1 MKEPN
6 TLWSIDRKG
15 IEAMERIRR
24 LNFIN
29 SVAGF
34 KSANLIGTASP
45 EGQPNLAIVSSVI
58 HLSSSP
64 AVIGFIQRPTVVP
77 RHTYQ
82 NIRSTGW
89 YSINQVHQEITDR
102 AHYTSAK
109 FDAHISEFEQA
120 GLTEQYVDGYPAPF
134 VLESRLR
141 MMVRYIE
148 EYHLKASNTI
158 MMVGGIELVQIDE
171 KAITSSG
178 AVDLNAIGSVCI
190 SGLDRYH
197 TASQIASY
205 SYARPGAFPVNTMS
219 ER

>member
-1 MKEPN
+1 
-6 TLWSIDRKG
+6 
-15 IEAMERIRR
+15 MERIRR

-34 KSANLIGTASP
+34 KSANLIGTISS

-58 HLSSSP
+58 HLSSAP

-89 YSINQVHQEITDR
+89 YSINQVHEGITDK
-102 AHYTSAK
+102 AHYTSAR
-109 FDAHISEFEQA
+109 FGPFEPEFEQA
-120 GLTEQYVDGYPAPF
+120 GLTEYYLEGYPAPF

-141 MMVRYIE
+141 IMVRYIE

-158 MMVGGIELVQIDE
+158 MMVGGIELVQTDE
-171 KAITSSG
+171 KAITPSG
-178 AVDLNAIGSVCI
+178 AVDLNAIGSVCV
-190 SGLDRYH
+190 SGLDSYH
-197 TASQIASY
+197 KAEKMAEY
-205 SYARPGAFPVNTMS
+205 PYARPGQFPVNKMA